1 MIFLSIK
8 LYFTLDL
15 SLNILFA
22 RNVLLKAQLFT
33 NTKLEPF
40 SIPPGILKPHGLKFL
55 KEGLN
60 VSPVELGSGKG
71 CLGSCHTLEELSNY
85 EDK

>member
-1 MIFLSIK
+1 M
-8 LYFTLDL
+8 
-15 SLNILFA
+15 NI
-22 RNVLLKAQLFT
+22 
-33 NTKLEPF
+33 KLEPF
-40 SIPPGILKPHGLKFL
+40 NTPPGILKPHGLKFL